1 MNAGTG
7 HFIHQRVTAVVLA
20 LLGGWFVVSLLQ
32 IESMT
37 FLDVTRFI
45 ARPVNAVLMSLL
57 SLTLSYHSHLGV
69 QVVIED
75 YVHAQG
81 LNRVSLI
88 ASKLAHIVVAI
99 AALSAI
105 WQIGSDV

>member
-1 MNAGTG
+1 MNDGTR

-20 LLGGWFVVSLLQ
+20 LLGCWFAVSLLQ

-37 FLDVTRFI
+37 YLDVTRFI
-45 ARPVNAVLMSLL
+45 ARPANAMLMSLL
-57 SLTLSYHSHLGV
+57 SLTLNYHSYLGV

-75 YVHAQG
+75 YVHAHG
-81 LNRVSLI
+81 LNQTSLFVSR
-88 ASKLAHIVVAI
+88 LAHIAVAL
-99 AALSAI
+99 ATLYAI

>member
-1 MNAGTG
+1 MNEGTK
-7 HFIHQRVTAVVLA
+7 HFIQQRVTAVLLA
-20 LLGGWFVVSLLQ
+20 LLGGWFVISLLQ

-37 FLDVTRFI
+37 YLDVTRFI
-45 ARPVNAVLMSLL
+45 ARPVNAALMSLL
-57 SLTLSYHSHLGV
+57 SLSLSYHSHLGV

-75 YVHAQG
+75 YVHARG

-88 ASKLAHIVVAI
+88 ASKIAHIAVAF
-99 AALSAI
+99 AALYAI